1 MVEIFVSL
9 SRTNKERTH
18 QVSQEGSPRL
28 LLRNLQA
35 NFYKALGGLLGQVIQ
50 SIPPLEPLWLQ
61 EVLFPMSSTCAHS
74 LAEVSYSWL

>member
-18 QVSQEGSPRL
+18 QLSQEV
-28 LLRNLQA
+28 LRNLQA
-35 NFYKALGGLLGQVIQ
+35 AFYKALGGLLGQVIQ
-50 SIPPLEPLWLQ
+50 SIPPLEPLRPR

-74 LAEVSYSWL
+74 LAEVFYSWL